1 MDKSKKKML
10 IVYAAGMTIIP
21 VALSFV
27 FDDLVLIN
35 FCVYLLL
42 VYYTFKFFKTDI
54 KDNLKQ
60 INKKMLLPFLKYE
73 LLFWLLSTVAS
84 SISNF
89 FAGMSGN
96 EESIREITTVN
107 LGISILVF
115 GIAGPLVEE
124 IIFRFI
130 LLNYFGRNN
139 MYKGIIVSALLFGI
153 LHLEELSIIVF
164 LPYFLAGLFLG
175 YVYNKE
181 KNFIVSF
188 GIHSIYNLLCLILFG

>member
-60 INKKMLLPFLKYE
+60 INKKM
-73 LLFWLLSTVAS
+73 
-84 SISNF
+84 
-89 FAGMSGN
+89 
-96 EESIREITTVN
+96 
-107 LGISILVF
+107 
-115 GIAGPLVEE
+115 
-124 IIFRFI
+124 
-130 LLNYFGRNN
+130 
-139 MYKGIIVSALLFGI
+139 
-153 LHLEELSIIVF
+153 F

-175 YVYNKE
+175 YVYYKE